1 MKNKNSN
8 FCHLHLH
15 TDKGSLLDGLGKASE
30 YAERA
35 KELGFKYM
43 GITDHGSIDCCI
55 DFQNECLKRDI
66 IPIIG
71 CELYLVSSGDFK
83 GKSGHC
89 CVFIENETGWRNLC
103 EILSIAN
110 LEHFYRKPRVDFDI
124 LYEKCEGLVITT
136 ACAGS
141 WLKLEGAEKFLK
153 KLHKKV
159 GNNNIFLEIMPHNL
173 EVQHEVN
180 DMCLRLHKETG
191 IQLITTTD
199 AHYVKDEDHKIH
211 DVLLAIQ
218 TKTTMDNPNRFRF
231 NFDGAHMQTWE
242 EILENYEKIGKI
254 DKLTVKKSLFNTN
267 KIAEKCKDFRIKK
280 REISLPDCNPFPEMD
295 SKKALKKLYTQ
306 KAKDRLDIDLND
318 PIHKEYKDRIEMEY
332 KVICDK
338 NFQMYFLIVCDFIDW
353 CKNQGFIVG
362 PARGCLTNDT
372 IVLTDNG
379 YKPLSSLSAGD
390 NVVSH
395 SGTYNKILNKMKYE
409 VKDENLLKISSFFG
423 YGGDAMTRDHKVL
436 SIKRGIDERYRGNK
450 KNKKYKE
457 FKNNDLSWNEA
468 SSLKIGDL
476 MFTPWITNRKIKDIE
491 YFDLSKY
498 FKKYDDEYCYYNVRN
513 KNIDSDLTIRGL
525 YRLTGISRNAI
536 QSLKYGRQ
544 KTSDKTKQ
552 GIISALR
559 KKNISLSDWKNLN
572 GQNEIRV
579 KRFIKNDK
587 KFLNLIGR
595 WIGDGWISNPG
606 KYRGQTYSKFGLC
619 FCSDEKEDMN
629 YYRDY
634 INSLGFEI
642 AEKKQK
648 GKKLIQWH
656 VYCDGFAKFFADI
669 FSNYKKTSSTK
680 YIPMDFKLL
689 PDHKLKEIIVGL
701 EGADGHVSKA
711 SNREWIDT
719 TSKTL
724 KDDIKEVLLYL
735 KIPSSIYKRDPFYAG
750 KYLCNTSWKITF
762 SGIKLQKKDQEGL
775 STKNP
780 LGYYSRIY
788 KIEEVR
794 DVDYVY
800 DIEVENDNSYLTQ
813 NYIVHNS
820 AAGSYL
826 SYVLG
831 ITEIDPIK
839 HDLIFERFLNPERDS
854 YPDIDIDIP
863 DNKRAE
869 ARQYLIKKY
878 GENHIAGI
886 STFSYLKG
894 KSVIRDVSRVFNIPL
909 DEVDV
914 FAKSLEDKGTEIVK
928 SGKETEEGKS
938 FYKKYPEIVDIAIKL
953 EGTVRGKGQHAA
965 GIVVSSQDLTVSGQC
980 NLMSMGKKG
989 EKQNVVNWNLD
1000 NAEYLGLM
1008 KLDLLGLSQ
1017 LSIIGESFY
1026 LIQKNENKKLNIRD
1040 FLDVSDQ
1047 NIFSSLSRGHT
1058 AGVFQMNTRTMT
1070 SYIKKLG
1077 INNFEDISACLALVR
1092 PGAADSGVAD
1102 EYLLRNSGKQWDKK
1116 HTIYEDITKETL
1128 GLICYQE
1135 QSMFMFTRMAGLPFS
1150 VADSIRKIIGKKR
1163 DVREFDRYKDMFIE
1177 GCLKE
1182 KTMTK
1187 DEALQFWTE
1196 LEASANYSF
1205 NKSHSVS
1212 YAYLSYITAWL
1223 KYYYQAY
1230 FYSANLTC
1238 GSSDKKAQIVK
1249 EAYDHGLDLK
1259 LPKVGFSDA
1268 HKWAVNDGTLIAPF
1282 SEIKGLGHSHAI
1294 EAAQEKKKQ
1303 FKQASFYVT
1312 KERQEN
1318 ETKIRKLLTMVDAWD
1333 YNGKPSEYMQEYFD
1347 FPISNDVSV
1356 IAPTLLK
1363 MCKKYYTQE
1372 EIYKIYKG
1380 KKYPSKLNLIKKYK
1394 KPEETNFTCKGC
1406 SIQMRPYPT
1415 NFGDKTLMIITEH
1428 PSYWDNDKGKLLSC
1442 DTSNELLMKLFE
1454 MNIYYED
1461 ITVATGVK
1469 CYPGKGNKPADEHRR
1484 TCWVHL
1490 MDEIEKAK
1498 PKIILSLGKACEFFD
1513 SEYKISEKA
1522 GTFEWSEKHKTFIF
1536 YAYSFGYASIDQ
1548 DKRDKYNMS
1557 IKKFVKTIEK
1567 VVNN

>member
-89 CVFIENETGWRNLC
+89 CVFVENETGWRNLC

-180 DMCLRLHKETG
+180 DMCLRLHEETG

-295 SKKALKKLYTQ
+295 SKKALKKLYAQ

-318 PIHKEYKDRIEMEY
+318 PKHKEYKDRIEMEY

-362 PARGCLTNDT
+362 PARGS
-372 IVLTDNG
+372 V
-379 YKPLSSLSAGD
+379 
-390 NVVSH
+390 
-395 SGTYNKILNKMKYE
+395 
-409 VKDENLLKISSFFG
+409 
-423 YGGDAMTRDHKVL
+423 
-436 SIKRGIDERYRGNK
+436 
-450 KNKKYKE
+450 
-457 FKNNDLSWNEA
+457 
-468 SSLKIGDL
+468 
-476 MFTPWITNRKIKDIE
+476 
-491 YFDLSKY
+491 
-498 FKKYDDEYCYYNVRN
+498 
-513 KNIDSDLTIRGL
+513 
-525 YRLTGISRNAI
+525 
-536 QSLKYGRQ
+536 
-544 KTSDKTKQ
+544 
-552 GIISALR
+552 
-559 KKNISLSDWKNLN
+559 
-572 GQNEIRV
+572 
-579 KRFIKNDK
+579 
-587 KFLNLIGR
+587 
-595 WIGDGWISNPG
+595 
-606 KYRGQTYSKFGLC
+606 
-619 FCSDEKEDMN
+619 
-629 YYRDY
+629 
-634 INSLGFEI
+634 
-642 AEKKQK
+642 
-648 GKKLIQWH
+648 
-656 VYCDGFAKFFADI
+656 
-669 FSNYKKTSSTK
+669 
-680 YIPMDFKLL
+680 
-689 PDHKLKEIIVGL
+689 
-701 EGADGHVSKA
+701 
-711 SNREWIDT
+711 
-719 TSKTL
+719 
-724 KDDIKEVLLYL
+724 
-735 KIPSSIYKRDPFYAG
+735 
-750 KYLCNTSWKITF
+750 
-762 SGIKLQKKDQEGL
+762 
-775 STKNP
+775 
-780 LGYYSRIY
+780 
-788 KIEEVR
+788 
-794 DVDYVY
+794 
-800 DIEVENDNSYLTQ
+800 
-813 NYIVHNS
+813 
-820 AAGSYL
+820 AGSYL

-831 ITEIDPIK
+831 ITEIDPME

-869 ARQYLIKKY
+869 ARQYLIEKY

-894 KSVIRDVSRVFNIPL
+894 KSVIRDVSRVFNVPL

-928 SGKETEEGKS
+928 NGKETEEGKS

-965 GIVVSSQDLTVSGQC
+965 GVVVSSQDLTVSGQC